1 MLYQKGK
8 VSGGAPAA
16 QTKLMQLH
24 FYYDTLSN
32 FSRNEKFWL
41 RMLYLGMKV
50 GDRFAAHAKI
60 YEKGKEEK

>member
-1 MLYQKGK
+1 MLYRKGK

-32 FSRNEKFWL
+32 FSKNKDFWL
-41 RMLYLGMKV
+41 RVLYLGMKV
-50 GDRFAAHAKI
+50 GKIFAPHAKI
-60 YEKGKEEK
+60 Y